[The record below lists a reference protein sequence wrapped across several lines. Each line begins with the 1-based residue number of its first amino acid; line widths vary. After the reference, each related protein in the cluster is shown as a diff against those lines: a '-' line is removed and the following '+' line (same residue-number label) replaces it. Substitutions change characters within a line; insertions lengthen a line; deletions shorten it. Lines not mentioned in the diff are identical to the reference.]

1 MKIENNV
8 LVKVYESD
16 IQADGSLIIPDGITE
31 IGNIACSYRSFKSI
45 YIPDSVKKIGKSA
58 FFIVV
63 IWRKLTFL
71 IA

>member
-8 LVKVYESD
+8 LIKVYESD

-45 YIPDSVKKIGKSA
+45 YIPDSVKKN
-58 FFIVV
+58 
-63 IWRKLTFL
+63 R
-71 IA
+71 